1 MVYRLV
7 KFLSFVV
14 CKFLFRI
21 EIEGR
26 DCFPS
31 ENTPFIFA
39 SNHISYLDPVVLA
52 VASPH
57 HLRWVAKKELFRNK
71 LFALLIKSLG
81 AFSIDREVADIGALK
96 RSLRILKKEP
106 LVIFPQG
113 GIAQSYDAYK
123 GGVGFLYKKTGA
135 PIVVAKIYGSD
146 HVLPKELNRLRLG
159 KVKVILARVTEISK
173 DQDSEEIATKVVDKI
188 KSL

>member
-1 MVYRLV
+1 MVYRFV

-26 DCFPS
+26 DSFPPK
-31 ENTPFIFA
+31 NTPFIFA

-52 VASPH
+52 VVSPY

-81 AFSIDREVADIGALK
+81 AFSIDREAADIG
-96 RSLRILKKEP
+96 SLKK
-106 LVIFPQG
+106 
-113 GIAQSYDAYK
+113 S
-123 GGVGFLYKKTGA
+123 
-135 PIVVAKIYGSD
+135 
-146 HVLPKELNRLRLG
+146 LN
-159 KVKVILARVTEISK
+159 
-173 DQDSEEIATKVVDKI
+173 
-188 KSL
+188 